1 MADPAKVSAAATI
14 DWDEE
19 STHWLAVQVV
29 AETPCLGSPTAVGN
43 PRQVSSKLLIVEGT
57 VGIED
62 CETSL

>member
-29 AETPCLGSPTAVGN
+29 AGTNVEGTV
-43 PRQVSSKLLIVEGT
+43 VIEIVEGT
-57 VGIED
+57 VVIED